1 MQESFDFAADD
12 LAFICR
18 ALTARFGPLAP
29 FRRRTPVWQLIRS
42 MIGARTHDTVTEPAL
57 ARLMQRW
64 PHPSGIAEADPAE
77 VLQHIEPVT
86 FAVDKARHLV
96 ATMRWLS
103 HECPDYDLGFL
114 EGWPVREA
122 LDWLERF
129 PGVGPKVA
137 ASTLNAST
145 LARPVFIVDCH
156 VHRILL
162 RFGFIG
168 PQATAEQGRDAVTAT
183 SLSAEEMLDL
193 FVRLKRLGQRVC
205 RPRAPRCAVCP
216 LAARCQK
223 RTGLGRPPDRELRS
237 IAALSPQGANAHFKS
252 GGIAPRVPP
261 FPGGP
266 LSAVERERARSDPPN
281 LIRLTPA

>member
-1 MQESFDFAADD
+1 
-12 LAFICR
+12 
-18 ALTARFGPLAP
+18 
-29 FRRRTPVWQLIRS
+29 
-42 MIGARTHDTVTEPAL
+42 
-57 ARLMQRW
+57 
-64 PHPSGIAEADPAE
+64 
-77 VLQHIEPVT
+77 VT
-86 FAVDKARHLV
+86 FAEDKARHLV
-96 ATMRWLS
+96 ATMRWLGR
-103 HECPDYDLGFL
+103 ECPDYDLGFL

-205 RPRAPRCAVCP
+205 GPRAPRCAVCP
-216 LAARCQK
+216 LASRCQK
-223 RTGLGRPPDRELRS
+223 RTGLGRPPDRELPS
-237 IAALSPQGANAHFKS
+237 MAALSPKAANAPFKS
-252 GGIAPRVPP
+252 RGIAPRVPP

-266 LSAVERERARSDPPN
+266 LSAVERKAAAFDPPN